1 MDTTQPAETGHG
13 SEPERRQPGEAG
25 GEPAGH
31 AGNAG
36 REGPTGQDGR
46 AGQGNTAGP
55 AAASATQGGEAEAPD
70 VSLSE
75 QAYRAM
81 VEMLAR
87 GELAPNQIVTER
99 QLAIR
104 LGMSRTPLRE
114 ATRRLEG
121 ERYLER
127 HPSGTLVVRPL
138 PIDEFV
144 HILGVLRVLEAE
156 AARLASGHLDRGLLQ
171 RLRER
176 IIGLRA
182 LGDDEPASPELADVG
197 AALLAAVTAAAANP
211 VLERLIDDLRKRTTM
226 VRLGRMPSRRTA
238 VCNEYLAII
247 DALAAGHADRAALA
261 MQQHL
266 DRQRT
271 SILERLRGR

>member
-1 MDTTQPAETGHG
+1 MSTTQPAETGDG
-13 SEPERRQPGEAG
+13 SEPGRRQPGEAG
-25 GEPAGH
+25 TSH
-31 AGNAG
+31 
-36 REGPTGQDGR
+36 
-46 AGQGNTAGP
+46 
-55 AAASATQGGEAEAPD
+55 AASPGQAGSGGAVGVADAEAPD

-127 HPSGTLVVRPL
+127 HPSGTLIVRPL

-171 RLRER
+171 RLRDR

-182 LGDDEPASPELADVG
+182 LGDEEPAPPELADVG
-197 AALLAAVTAAAANP
+197 AALLGAVTAAAANP
-211 VLERLIDDLRKRTTM
+211 VLERLIDDLRKRSTM

-238 VCNEYLAII
+238 ICNEYLAII

>member
-1 MDTTQPAETGHG
+1 MKSAQPAQTGAASNG
-13 SEPERRQPGEAG
+13 SRPLTAQAAADPAVDVISD
-25 GEPAGH
+25 AGH
-31 AGNAG
+31 AQPS
-36 REGPTGQDGR
+36 GP
-46 AGQGNTAGP
+46 P
-55 AAASATQGGEAEAPD
+55 EA
-70 VSLSE
+70 SLSE

-81 VEMLAR
+81 MEMLLR

-99 QLAIR
+99 QLAAR

-121 ERYLER
+121 ERFLER

-138 PIDEFV
+138 PVDEFV
-144 HILGVLRVLEAE
+144 HILGVRRVLEAE
-156 AARLASGHLDRGLLQ
+156 AARLASGHLDRSMLQ
-171 RLRER
+171 RLRDR
-176 IIGLRA
+176 VISLRA
-182 LGDDEPASPELADVG
+182 LGDDAPEPPELGDVG
-197 AALLAAVTAAAANP
+197 ADLLATITAAAGNP
-211 VLERLIDDLRKRTTM
+211 VLERLIEDLRKRTTM

-238 VCNEYLAII
+238 VCNEYLALI
-247 DALAAGHADRAALA
+247 DALAAGHADRAAMA